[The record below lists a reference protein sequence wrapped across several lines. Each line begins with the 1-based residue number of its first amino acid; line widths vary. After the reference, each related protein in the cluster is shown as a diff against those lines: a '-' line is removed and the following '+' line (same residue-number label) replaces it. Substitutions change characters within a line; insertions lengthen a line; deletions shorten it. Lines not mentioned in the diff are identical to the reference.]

1 MKTGNSLVIDLEDQM
16 NTIGL
21 PLMALKLDELY
32 RSANF
37 LTMDRLE
44 MLSVLLEP
52 EYADKTTKRLNNRL
66 RNAHLVGT
74 PCDISK
80 CRDSSQ
86 RHYEPTDAPKVLS
99 TLQFIEDG
107 LNVCILGP
115 SDSGKTFLAKSLG
128 AAACERYRV
137 NYCHCGELLERLVDI
152 KATDYPKY
160 QREMKRLCAFHLL
173 ILDDFFAEYNHGRA

>member
-52 EYADKTTKRLNNRL
+52 EYADKTTKREYSGPKWTTVR
-66 RNAHLVGT
+66 
-74 PCDISK
+74 SK
-80 CRDSSQ
+80 
-86 RHYEPTDAPKVLS
+86 S
-99 TLQFIEDG
+99 T
-107 LNVCILGP
+107 
-115 SDSGKTFLAKSLG
+115 A
-128 AAACERYRV
+128 
-137 NYCHCGELLERLVDI
+137 I
-152 KATDYPKY
+152 K
-160 QREMKRLCAFHLL
+160 
-173 ILDDFFAEYNHGRA
+173 

>member
-52 EYADKTTKRLNNRL
+52 EYADKTTP
-66 RNAHLVGT
+66 AA
-74 PCDISK
+74 
-80 CRDSSQ
+80 Q
-86 RHYEPTDAPKVLS
+86 RTSGRH
-99 TLQFIEDG
+99 TL
-107 LNVCILGP
+107 
-115 SDSGKTFLAKSLG
+115 
-128 AAACERYRV
+128 
-137 NYCHCGELLERLVDI
+137 
-152 KATDYPKY
+152 
-160 QREMKRLCAFHLL
+160 
-173 ILDDFFAEYNHGRA
+173 

>member
-32 RSANF
+32 HSANF

-52 EYADKTTKRLNNRL
+52 EYSDKTTKRLNNRL

-74 PCDISK
+74 PCDI
-80 CRDSSQ
+80 
-86 RHYEPTDAPKVLS
+86 
-99 TLQFIEDG
+99 
-107 LNVCILGP
+107 
-115 SDSGKTFLAKSLG
+115 
-128 AAACERYRV
+128 
-137 NYCHCGELLERLVDI
+137 
-152 KATDYPKY
+152 
-160 QREMKRLCAFHLL
+160 
-173 ILDDFFAEYNHGRA
+173 

>member
-52 EYADKTTKRLNNRL
+52 EYADKT
-66 RNAHLVGT
+66 
-74 PCDISK
+74 
-80 CRDSSQ
+80 
-86 RHYEPTDAPKVLS
+86 E
-99 TLQFIEDG
+99 
-107 LNVCILGP
+107 
-115 SDSGKTFLAKSLG
+115 
-128 AAACERYRV
+128 
-137 NYCHCGELLERLVDI
+137 
-152 KATDYPKY
+152 
-160 QREMKRLCAFHLL
+160 
-173 ILDDFFAEYNHGRA
+173 